1 MWLEHHRLSEDRASR
16 ADIASQ
22 RGEFET
28 AVALYAEAA
37 TAETR
42 ALDAFDR
49 DDDLLRSM
57 LALGAASLHYKA
69 RSLDT
74 ASRLA
79 HRYLGGV
86 NVLPHYAGQMEH
98 LLDSI
103 RLERDWQEARL
114 ADPRTRLRFS
124 LRGGETLHGAVP
136 ADVLEAPRRAAVALV
151 TRTIELALSVAHRT
165 AGRASPD
172 TLHRFR
178 PWVLQAPA
186 GSYQFDV
193 AVQPPAQPE
202 LMPAHQVSAEA
213 VVQSAAEILAAGSQ
227 SPDAVLPE
235 IVPDIK
241 YRSSF
246 LKTVKALIPDDHGFR
261 WLEVRT
267 SSRDAPIVL
276 RSVSREIVA
285 DAIKRLGAG
294 TDQDSESREDV
305 EISGILRN
313 VHLDSEWIEVR
324 VDATKHRIADFN
336 EELAAQAG
344 RFLNRKITLSV
355 QRDQAGKLHFRD
367 INEAD

>member
-22 RGEFET
+22 RGELET

-37 TAETR
+37 TAETQ

-74 ASRLA
+74 AARLA

-86 NVLPHYAGQMEH
+86 TVLPHYAGQMEH

-103 RLERDWQEARL
+103 RLDRDWQEARL

-136 ADVLEAPRRAAVALV
+136 ADVIEAPRRAAVALV
-151 TRTIELALSVAHRT
+151 TRTVELALSVTHRT

-202 LMPAHQVSAEA
+202 LMPAHQVSPEA
-213 VVQSAAEILAAGSQ
+213 VVRSSAEILAAASQ
-227 SPDAVLPE
+227 SPDIRLPE
-235 IVPDIK
+235 IVPDAD
-241 YRSSF
+241 YRRSF
-246 LKTVKALIPDDHGFR
+246 LKITKDLSPDDQGFR
-261 WLEVRT
+261 RLEVRIPSEET
-267 SSRDAPIVL
+267 PIVL
-276 RSVSREIVA
+276 RSASREIVA
-285 DAIKRLGAG
+285 EAIKRLSADA
-294 TDQDSESREDV
+294 DQDGTSHEDV

-313 VHLDSEWIEVR
+313 VHLDSEWIEIR
-324 VDATKHRIADFN
+324 VDATKHRIAGFN
-336 EELAAQAG
+336 DELAAQAG
-344 RFLNRKITLSV
+344 SFLNRKITLSAL
-355 QRDQAGKLHFRD
+355 RDQAGKLHFRD
-367 INEAD
+367 INVTD

>member
-74 ASRLA
+74 AARLA
-79 HRYLGGV
+79 HRYLSGV

-136 ADVLEAPRRAAVALV
+136 ADVIEAPRRAAVALV
-151 TRTIELALSVAHRT
+151 TRAIELALPVAHRT

-202 LMPAHQVSAEA
+202 LMPSHQVSAEA
-213 VVQSAAEILAAGSQ
+213 VVQSSAEILAAAAQ

-235 IVPDIK
+235 IVPDID
-241 YRSSF
+241 YRRSF

-261 WLEVRT
+261 RLEVHT
-267 SSRDAPIVL
+267 PSQDAPIVL
-276 RSVSREIVA
+276 RSASREIIVN
-285 DAIKRLGAG
+285 AIKRLGAG
-294 TDQDSESREDV
+294 ADHGSKLPEDV

-344 RFLNRKITLSV
+344 KFLNRKITLSV

-367 INEAD
+367 INEAA